1 MNLVKWTPY
10 DELTGLRHR
19 FNRLLD
25 TRLPSLWDVE
35 SSAAGNWRPVV
46 DIYEQD
52 DAYVIKAELPGVD
65 KKDISV
71 DLKGRT
77 LVIKGERASEN
88 EVKQGHYYRRERT
101 FGKFQRAFS
110 LPDVL
115 EADKIKAEFKD
126 GVLRITVPKSE
137 EVKPKQV
144 TVH

>member
-1 MNLVKWTPY
+1 MNLVKWNPY
-10 DELTGLRHR
+10 DEMTGLRHR

-25 TRLPSLWDVE
+25 PRLPSLWDLE
-35 SSAAGNWRPVV
+35 ATAADSWRPVV

-52 DAYVIKAELPGVD
+52 DAYVIKAELPGVE

-71 DLKGRT
+71 ELKGRT
-77 LVIKGERASEN
+77 LVVKGERTSEN
-88 EVKQGHYYRRERT
+88 EVKEGHYYRRERT

-110 LPDVL
+110 LPEAL
-115 EADKIKAEFKD
+115 ETDKIKAEFKD
-126 GVLRITVPKSE
+126 GVLRLTVPKRE